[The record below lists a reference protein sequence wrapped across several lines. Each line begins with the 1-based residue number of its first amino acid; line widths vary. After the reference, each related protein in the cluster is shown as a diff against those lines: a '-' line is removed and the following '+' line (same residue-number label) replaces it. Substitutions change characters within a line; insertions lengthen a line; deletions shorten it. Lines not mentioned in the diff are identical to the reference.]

1 MTARRTPLIS
11 LAAATGLGDAIEA
24 ARGDPGRILRSLGL
38 ERRVL
43 DDPHGF
49 IPSADFARILEAA
62 ARDTG
67 DEHFGLHFGEHFH
80 PKDIGALVYV
90 VLNSPTFGV
99 GFENVAR
106 YLRVH
111 NEAAEVAF
119 VPGASRS
126 YLRHVLHLPSVSHRQ
141 HDEYSLAVAVGTI
154 RLMAGAEW
162 APVEVQ
168 FQHRAPART
177 VELVRVLGAP
187 VSFGLTTNALVIEPE
202 LAAWAV
208 PAADA
213 RLYPILKDLLER
225 ILDEMPPADGLLT
238 SVRRAI
244 AESMR
249 HGEPTLAQVAR
260 RIAVGAR
267 TLQRRLEEHGVTFTG
282 LVDDTRRQFALR
294 YLRDRKNTLTDVA
307 YLLGYS
313 EVSAF
318 NRAFRR
324 WTGSTPTDY
333 RRVSTRS

>member
-1 MTARRTPLIS
+1 VTARRTPLIS

-67 DEHFGLHFGEHFH
+67 DEYFGLHFGEHFH

-141 HDEYSLAVAVGTI
+141 HDEYSFAVAVGTI

-162 APVEVQ
+162 APLEVE

-177 VELVRVLGAP
+177 AELVRVLGAP
-187 VSFGLTTNALVIEPE
+187 VSFGHTTNALVIEPE
-202 LAAWAV
+202 LAGRTV

-260 RIAVGAR
+260 RIAVGPR

-333 RRVSTRS
+333 RRVSTRP